1 MCSEYVVC
9 VYVVCGVQ
17 CAVCSVRCVVCVCAT
32 FTAMSP
38 LRHVY
43 LGQGVSESDGKEE
56 VGVGRASLD
65 PEVPEHWAQ
74 H

>member
-1 MCSEYVVC
+1 M
-9 VYVVCGVQ
+9 
-17 CAVCSVRCVVCVCAT
+17 CVCNIHSHVST
-32 FTAMSP
+32 HR